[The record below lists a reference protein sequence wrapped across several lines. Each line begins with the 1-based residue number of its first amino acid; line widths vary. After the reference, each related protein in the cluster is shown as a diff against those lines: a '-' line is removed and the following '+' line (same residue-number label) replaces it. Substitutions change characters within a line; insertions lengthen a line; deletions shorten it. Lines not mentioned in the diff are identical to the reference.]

1 MKKSWRL
8 LAVFPLMLLLLFS
21 FSCKKQGKEAT
32 VQEKPEEEA
41 AMNELPQAI
50 MDGLM
55 AKFPE
60 AEIQKWAKE
69 QEEDMVVYDI
79 EFKQEDMKFE
89 ADIKEDGTIYN
100 WEKEIEAQNLP
111 EAVQNAIDTKF
122 PDSSIKE
129 VMEITAVKDGEDVLE
144 GYEVTLE
151 TADMEE
157 VEITLAPDGKVLE
170 DSGEEKQ
177 EEEK

>member
-8 LAVFPLMLLLLFS
+8 LAVFPVMLLLLFS
-21 FSCKKQGKEAT
+21 FSCKKQVEEAD

-41 AMNELPQAI
+41 ALDEIPQAV

-69 QEEDMVVYDI
+69 QEEDIVAYDI
-79 EFKQEDMKFE
+79 EFKQGDRKFE

-100 WEKEIEAQNLP
+100 WEKEIDALDLP
-111 EAVQNAIDTKF
+111 EAVQNTIDTKY

-129 VMEITAVKDGEDVLE
+129 VMEITVVKDGEDVLE
-144 GYEVTLE
+144 GYEVVLE

-157 VEITLAPDGKVLE
+157 VEITVAPDGNVLE

-177 EEEK
+177 EEK